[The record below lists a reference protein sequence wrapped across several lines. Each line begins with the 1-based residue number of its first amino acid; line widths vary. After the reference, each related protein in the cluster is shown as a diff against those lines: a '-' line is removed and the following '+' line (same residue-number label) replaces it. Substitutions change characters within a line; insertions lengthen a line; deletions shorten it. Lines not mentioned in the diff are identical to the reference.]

1 MNKESLSNF
10 GWIEETKDLSCI
22 VLAVPNIFGVSTHEN
37 KNCTYKK
44 ECYSSKL
51 YGKWKL
57 LRHSYND
64 IGPRFCCKVSNTAR
78 SK

>member
-10 GWIEETKDLSCI
+10 GRIEETKDLSRI
-22 VLAVPNIFGVSTHEN
+22 LLAVPNIFGVLTHEN

-51 YGKWKL
+51 YGK
-57 LRHSYND
+57 
-64 IGPRFCCKVSNTAR
+64 
-78 SK
+78 